1 MKLKRKKIPS
11 TSSLIESKNFM
22 KRLSLFLL
30 PLVFIIGCGG
40 PKTVPV
46 NGTVVFTGTTE
57 TAKELAGYSI
67 TMEPETPNAEGKKH
81 SGSGLIGADG
91 TFKISTFEQND
102 GAVPGKHKVAITP
115 PVQNG
120 DGPAPKPLIPTRY
133 GDLGTSGLIINV
145 EAGKPNVKLEVSKK

>member
-1 MKLKRKKIPS
+1 MRFC
-11 TSSLIESKNFM
+11 TVLI
-22 KRLSLFLL
+22 

-40 PKTVPV
+40 PKTLPV
-46 NGTVVFTGTTE
+46 NGMVEFTGATE
-57 TAKELAGYSI
+57 PAKELAGYSI
-67 TMEPETPNAEGKKH
+67 TIEPEAPNAEGKKN
-81 SGSGLIGADG
+81 SGSGLIAADG

-120 DGPAPKPLIPTRY
+120 DGPAAKPLISSKY

-145 EAGKPNVKLEVSKK
+145 EAGKPDVKLEVSKK